1 VGAGSRAWC
10 SCAGEGSPLESLSVL
25 GHVLAAALT
34 IAVFALAGRTLLTR
48 VTPTRTEPCLFW
60 SSALALGAGLT
71 TILVTASAAVGI
83 FGRATAWAI
92 AGVVTAVAIAGLR
105 RPIGL
110 RFRMRAL
117 WRSMRQRRPGMIAV
131 ALLVLT
137 TLLATLLATLAP
149 PSSMDATVYHL
160 RVARQFLLSGHWTE
174 LPEVVQS
181 YQPLYVQMLFAEG
194 LGLWDEVFAALMHWI
209 LGLGAIVAAGAWSRR
224 LGGSALLGMAVFG
237 LAALVTWESTSAFID
252 LALALFAS
260 LGLLWA
266 TMVGEL
272 DASVGL
278 ATVFAGLA
286 AGSKLTGG
294 VAALQT
300 AVVAA
305 VFKLSGSSSV
315 SSSSSRTPT
324 PSQSRGAAARAF
336 GVVVAGAFALALPWY
351 LRNVSFTGNPVFPIG
366 NPWLGLP
373 DRPLAFNQYG
383 YGRDLLH
390 LLTSPFDLVWR
401 GDAFD
406 KGWAI
411 GPAYLALVPV
421 GIAVTWSTKVG
432 RAACAL
438 VLSWW
443 IIWFFSSPQT
453 RLLLPILPTAA
464 ALASAG
470 AVAALGSPERWLR
483 RAAVVLMGSAA
494 LLGAAFAI
502 LAVKIYGPAAL
513 GLEDREAFL
522 TRMSWH
528 FPAFEATNARLDPG
542 TMNRVAVFGADNL
555 FYLRVP
561 AETRTELEPP
571 AVLRAR
577 GFTHVLDIG
586 PCGRPSRLATSS
598 LMWRGRYRLRI
609 SRMGGGT
616 QGEETCA
623 ELGRTAL
630 QPSDIQGGGARAAYA
645 PFSSARSPYE

>member
-1 VGAGSRAWC
+1 
-10 SCAGEGSPLESLSVL
+10 L
-25 GHVLAAALT
+25 
-34 IAVFALAGRTLLTR
+34 
-48 VTPTRTEPCLFW
+48 W

-71 TILVTASAAVGI
+71 AVLVTASVALGI
-83 FGRATAWAI
+83 FGTAAAWAI
-92 AGVVTAVAIAGLR
+92 AGVVSAVAIAGLR
-105 RPIGL
+105 RPIGVGSRL
-110 RFRMRAL
+110 RAL
-117 WRSMRQRRPGMIAV
+117 WRGARRRRAATIAV
-131 ALLVLT
+131 ALLILM

-194 LGLWDEVFAALMHWI
+194 LGLCDEVFAALMHWI
-209 LGLGAIVAAGAWSRR
+209 LGLGAILAAGAWSRR

-237 LAALVTWESTSAFID
+237 LAALITWESTSAFID

-266 TMVGEL
+266 TMAGEVG
-272 DASVGL
+272 ASVGL
-278 ATVFAGLA
+278 AAVFAGLA

-305 VFKLSGSSSV
+305 AFTL
-315 SSSSSRTPT
+315 SSSSSSPCSSTSP
-324 PSQSRGAAARAF
+324 PSLRRSRRAARAF
-336 GVVVAGAFALALPWY
+336 GIVVAGAFALALPWY
-351 LRNVSFTGNPVFPIG
+351 LRNVWFTGNPVFPIG
-366 NPWLGLP
+366 NLWLGLP
-373 DRPLAFNQYG
+373 ERPLAFSQYG

-421 GIAVTWSTKVG
+421 GIAVTWATKVG

-438 VLSWW
+438 LLSWW
-443 IIWFFSSPQT
+443 IMWFFSSPQT

-470 AVAALGSPERWLR
+470 AVAVLGSPERWLR
-483 RAAVVLMGSAA
+483 RAAVVLLGSAA
-494 LLGAAFAI
+494 ILGAAFAV
-502 LAVKIYGPAAL
+502 LAVRTYGPVAL

-528 FPAFEATNARLDPG
+528 FPAFEATNARLGPG
-542 TMNRVAVFGADNL
+542 AGNRVAVVGADNL

-561 AETRTELEPP
+561 AETRPELEPA

-577 GFTHVLDIG
+577 GFTHVLDIA
-586 PCGRPSRLATSS
+586 PCGRPSRLAASS
-598 LMWRGRYRLRI
+598 ILWQGRYRLRA

-616 QGEETCA
+616 QAEETCA
-623 ELGRTAL
+623 ELGSTAPN
-630 QPSDIQGGGARAAYA
+630 PSDIEGRGARAAYA
-645 PFSSARSPYE
+645 PFSSARSPYEYPYRE